1 MLVPGQEL
9 SGVEDGEVVDKEV
22 AGEGLDMV
30 EAKEAGEEVVGEG
43 VNEAVVDGEVAKED
57 GADKPVGCVR
67 RQTATD
73 LWTHSM

>member
-1 MLVPGQEL
+1 
-9 SGVEDGEVVDKEV
+9 
-22 AGEGLDMV
+22 MV